1 VQLSAVVVRRRG
13 AVLSM
18 ISTRVALLATGLCS
32 SSIHISACSCSPFYV
47 DCLLLES
54 VLWFSFMSCRY
65 PGYPCPVASW
75 TICYLVDYT
84 PSAVAIVSSPVQM
97 SSRCP
102 PDVLQM
108 SSRCL
113 QMPPC
118 WVVNEQLFLRCCAD
132 VAQTNG
138 CLTSALYLVIAGEY
152 KRLEPMIQL
161 II

>member
-1 VQLSAVVVRRRG
+1 VLVQLSAVVVRRRG
-13 AVLSM
+13 SRFKYDLYP
-18 ISTRVALLATGLCS
+18 S
-32 SSIHISACSCSPFYV
+32 SSPCDGPLLIFHTHL
-47 DCLLLES
+47 CLLLQPLLDCLWLEP

-97 SSRCP
+97 SSRC
-102 PDVLQM
+102 LQM
-108 SSRCL
+108 SSRC
-113 QMPPC
+113 PPDASMLGC
-118 WVVNEQLFLRCCAD
+118 ERAAILCCCAD

>member
-1 VQLSAVVVRRRG
+1 
-13 AVLSM
+13 M
-18 ISTRVALLATGLCS
+18 ISTRVALLATGLRS
-32 SSIHISACSCSPFYV
+32 SSIHISACCCSPFYV
-47 DCLLLES
+47 DCLWLEP

-65 PGYPCPVASW
+65 PGYPCPVASR

-84 PSAVAIVSSPVQM
+84 PSAVAIVSSPVQT
-97 SSRCP
+97 SSRCLQMP

-108 SSRCL
+108 SSRC
-113 QMPPC
+113 PPDASMLGC
-118 WVVNEQLFLRCCAD
+118 ERAAILCCCAD

>member
-1 VQLSAVVVRRRG
+1 MLVQLSAVVVRRRG
-13 AVLSM
+13 SRFKYDLYP
-18 ISTRVALLATGLCS
+18 S
-32 SSIHISACSCSPFYV
+32 SSPCDGPLLIFHTHL
-47 DCLLLES
+47 CLLLQPLLDCLWLEP

-65 PGYPCPVASW
+65 PGYPGYPCLAASR
-75 TICYLVDYT
+75 TVCYLDDYT
-84 PSAVAIVSSPVQM
+84 LSAVAIVSSPVQM

-102 PDVLQM
+102 PDASMLGCE
-108 SSRCL
+108 RAAILC
-113 QMPPC
+113 
-118 WVVNEQLFLRCCAD
+118 CCAD